1 MAYVVFG
8 TLGVLFGISIYAI
21 LPISL
26 LHENYSMMLQ
36 IFFIILLGMLLGLT
50 ILAMNLQGIF
60 ETILIHVL
68 LFWES
73 KSMRTMLS
81 KNLVTHKQRNLLTS
95 IIYALTLG
103 CIIFLV
109 VSANLQLQ

>member
-1 MAYVVFG
+1 
-8 TLGVLFGISIYAI
+8 
-21 LPISL
+21 
-26 LHENYSMMLQ
+26 
-36 IFFIILLGMLLGLT
+36 MLLGLT
-50 ILAMNLQGIF
+50 ILAMNLQGAL
-60 ETILIHVL
+60 ETFLIHLL

-73 KSMRTMLS
+73 KSMKAMLS
-81 KNLVTHKQRNLLTS
+81 KNLIAHKQRNLLTS